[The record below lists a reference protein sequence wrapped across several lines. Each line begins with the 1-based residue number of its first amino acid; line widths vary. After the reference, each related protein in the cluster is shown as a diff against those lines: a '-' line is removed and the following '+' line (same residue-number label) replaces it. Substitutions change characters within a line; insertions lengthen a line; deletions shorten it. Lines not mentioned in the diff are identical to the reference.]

1 MAKLLARLDACRNLE
16 LDGVAV
22 DPAGNVWVPDAR
34 LGQYLIFAPDGTFL
48 EAWGTPGS
56 GDGEFAFTCAG
67 TPYGGIAFDATGAF
81 YVADSGNFRI
91 QKFGPD
97 RTFRGSWGSFGSADD
112 QFACPAALALD
123 AQGRV
128 YVADQIGVKSGGK
141 IGYAYTRYQT
151 AVDEGAFDNQ
161 VIALLRNTP
170 SGWLVYGYSLG
181 ATDVPWEEWRQ
192 AYPVPPELFQ
202 GP

>member
-1 MAKLLARLDACRNLE
+1 MFGMIFGKVAGLLTVTAMAALLAA
-16 LDGVAV
+16 G
-22 DPAGNVWVPDAR
+22 PA
-34 LGQYLIFAPDGTFL
+34 
-48 EAWGTPGS
+48 
-56 GDGEFAFTCAG
+56 
-67 TPYGGIAFDATGAF
+67 
-81 YVADSGNFRI
+81 
-91 QKFGPD
+91 
-97 RTFRGSWGSFGSADD
+97 SADM
-112 QFACPAALALD
+112 QIPPKGSPLRTNVLD
-123 AQGRV
+123 TVRPMVEAEVGKPVEFVVTTIRVLGEWAFVIAQPQRPG
-128 YVADQIGVKSGGK
+128 GGK